1 MISSRSSI
9 KIGLMKPLS
18 SLPPTPPEPALS
30 APGKEPLPFSSQED
44 THPEGSSLEPLTE
57 SDLPSTPGQE
67 IDQFLETL
75 RKLPEVRQERIR
87 MIQKN
92 IQRGIYSVSSEN
104 LADKIIQELQPPAQE
119 SSPPSTS

>member
-1 MISSRSSI
+1 
-9 KIGLMKPLS
+9 
-18 SLPPTPPEPALS
+18 
-30 APGKEPLPFSSQED
+30 
-44 THPEGSSLEPLTE
+44 
-57 SDLPSTPGQE
+57 
-67 IDQFLETL
+67 
-75 RKLPEVRQERIR
+75 